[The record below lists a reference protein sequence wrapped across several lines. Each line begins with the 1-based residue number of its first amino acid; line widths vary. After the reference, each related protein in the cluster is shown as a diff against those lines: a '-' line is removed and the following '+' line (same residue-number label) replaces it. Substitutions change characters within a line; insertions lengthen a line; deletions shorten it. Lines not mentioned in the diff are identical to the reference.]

1 MNNELFKY
9 FDINNYILKINLTR
23 ISKMDEYIEKIWN
36 YINEMVPISN
46 D

>member
-23 ISKMDEYIEKIWN
+23 ISKMDEYIEKAWN
-36 YINEMVPISN
+36 YINEMVLISN